1 MLRRLSGA
9 KMGKDIVL
17 TDALNLLQAQV
28 IYSAYLVYE
37 VYETLPQAQ
46 LEEWMLKLGPQTLS
60 PLF

>member
-1 MLRRLSGA
+1 
-9 KMGKDIVL
+9 MGKDIVL